1 MSKSGAYSEE
11 KAKYRVRLEKSM
23 ILTLITCIALFCLS
37 RRIPTRPKKIIKLA
51 KYITVTPDMTPVT
64 RTGGIPIPPSYP
76 EVPIPSEDEFMTA
89 DETIEYTDLDL
100 SEDLPWYDGE
110 YGHPGAQFEEPPESK
125 FEDDRL
131 QAVSGEVRLAVLVN
145 EFGQV
150 DSVRVIL
157 NTTRSKSFE
166 EEAIFNAYRTRY
178 KLQKHEA
185 QWIERPFYF
194 KVEM

>member
-1 MSKSGAYSEE
+1 MNKSGAYFEE

-23 ILTLITCIALFCLS
+23 ILTLISCIALFGLS
-37 RRIPTRPKKIIKLA
+37 RRIPTSPKKTIELA
-51 KYITVTPDMTPVT
+51 KYITVAPDMTPVT

-100 SEDLPWYDGE
+100 TEDLPWYDGA
-110 YGHPGAQFEEPPESK
+110 YGRPAAEFEEPPESK

-131 QAVSGEVRLAVLVN
+131 KAVSGEVRLAVLVN

-166 EEAIFNAYRTRY
+166 EEAIFNAFRTRY
-178 KLQKHEA
+178 KLRNNEA